1 MKAKHIVKA
10 FFLRV
15 FFLLIILICNSCQK
29 NNQIETTLKNQVF
42 IKSDKEL
49 TAAYFLIATAG
60 ISKSVISKSQ
70 VAQQKSSESNIR
82 EMSIK
87 LENHQNLLLQEVT
100 KMANNRLVIVTD
112 IETIN
117 KEDLYDLIDKDNT
130 KFNEAYLDSVIESLD
145 AQIKLFESISRDTND
160 KMILKLVLQYLP
172 TDYQFLRETKQI
184 KEQIY

>member
-1 MKAKHIVKA
+1 M
-10 FFLRV
+10 
-15 FFLLIILICNSCQK
+15 
-29 NNQIETTLKNQVF
+29 
-42 IKSDKEL
+42 
-49 TAAYFLIATAG
+49 
-60 ISKSVISKSQ
+60 SK
-70 VAQQKSSESNIR
+70 
-82 EMSIK
+82 K

-117 KEDLYDLIDKDNT
+117 KEDLYDLINKDNT

-160 KMILKLVLQYLP
+160 TMILKLVLQYLP

>member
-1 MKAKHIVKA
+1 M
-10 FFLRV
+10 
-15 FFLLIILICNSCQK
+15 
-29 NNQIETTLKNQVF
+29 
-42 IKSDKEL
+42 
-49 TAAYFLIATAG
+49 
-60 ISKSVISKSQ
+60 SK
-70 VAQQKSSESNIR
+70 
-82 EMSIK
+82 K

-117 KEDLYDLIDKDNT
+117 KEDLYDLINKDNT

>member
-1 MKAKHIVKA
+1 MHS
-10 FFLRV
+10 
-15 FFLLIILICNSCQK
+15 SCQK
-29 NNQIETTLKNQVF
+29 NNPIETSLKSEVF
-42 IKSDKEL
+42 TTSDKEL

-60 ISKSVISKSQ
+60 ISKSVISKTQ
-70 VAQQKSSESNIR
+70 VAQQKSSESTIR
-82 EMSIK
+82 EMSRK

-117 KEDLYDLIDKDNT
+117 KEDLYKLIDKNNT
-130 KFNEAYLDSVIESLD
+130 NFNEAYLDSVIESLD
-145 AQIKLFESISRDTND
+145 AQIKLFESISKDTND

-184 KEQIY
+184 KQQIY